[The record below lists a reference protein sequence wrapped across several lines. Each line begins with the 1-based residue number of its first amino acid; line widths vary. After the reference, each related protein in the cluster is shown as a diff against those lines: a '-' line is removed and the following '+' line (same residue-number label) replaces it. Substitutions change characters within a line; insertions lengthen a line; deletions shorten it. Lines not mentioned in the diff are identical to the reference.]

1 MNEMVIAKLKL
12 LRQFGIVPTPAQKE
26 HLYASENE
34 FQLERR
40 VRDIINP
47 PMKREVGASVY

>member
-1 MNEMVIAKLKL
+1 MERKVIAKIKL
-12 LRQFGIVPTPAQKE
+12 LGQLGIAVTREQHE
-26 HLYASENE
+26 WLSESENE

-47 PMKREVGASVY
+47 PERRAHYVH

>member
-1 MNEMVIAKLKL
+1 MERKVIAKIKL
-12 LRQFGIVPTPAQKE
+12 LGQLGITVTREQHE
-26 HLYASENE
+26 WLSESENE

-47 PMKREVGASVY
+47 PERRACYVH

>member
-1 MNEMVIAKLKL
+1 MEKLVLAKLKL
-12 LRQFGIVPTPAQKE
+12 LRQFGIVPTPAQKA
-26 HLYASENE
+26 HLYASEDE